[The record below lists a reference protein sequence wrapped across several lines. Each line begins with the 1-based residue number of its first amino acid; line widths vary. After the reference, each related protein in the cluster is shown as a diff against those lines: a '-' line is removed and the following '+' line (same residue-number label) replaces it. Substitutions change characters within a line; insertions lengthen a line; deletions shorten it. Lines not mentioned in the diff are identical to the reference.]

1 MADTGTGSTIQPD
14 SELSDEG
21 YASSMTTNYVSSI
34 ASEIR
39 KGIEENGRL
48 YPAYGKNAYGLPID
62 ENEQD
67 RGDLQH
73 CKFTLCLNGKFH
85 LAPIAEAPQ
94 KILDL
99 GTGSGIWAIDMADK
113 HPSAEVIGTDIAA
126 VQPSWV
132 PPNCRFELEDA
143 ENDWP
148 YKNDSFDFIH
158 GREFLL
164 AIRDWDRLIEQC
176 FEHVKPGGYL
186 ELSGTYPR
194 PKSDDN
200 TLPDDSSYKEVASI
214 FFQISESIGAS
225 AEAPRFYK
233 ERMEKA
239 GFVDVVER
247 IFKVPTNPW
256 PKDKRLKMIG
266 AFELANASEGLEAFM
281 MRGYT
286 TVLGGDRKD
295 MEVLLARARQEMKN
309 RNMHSYILL

>member
-1 MADTGTGSTIQPD
+1 MADTGTGSLIQPD

-21 YASSMTTNYVSSI
+21 YASSTTTSYVSSI

-39 KGIEENGRL
+39 KGIEENGRM
-48 YPAYGKNAYGLPID
+48 YPAYGKNTYGLPID
-62 ENEQD
+62 EIEQD
-67 RGDLQH
+67 RCDLQH
-73 CKFTLCLNGKFH
+73 CKFTLCLNGNLH
-85 LAPIAEAPQ
+85 LAPIAEAPH

-113 HPSAEVIGTDIAA
+113 YPSAEVLGTDIAA

-132 PPNCRFELEDA
+132 PPNCRFEVEDV
-143 ENDWP
+143 ESDWP
-148 YKNDSFDFIH
+148 YPKDSFDFIH
-158 GREFLL
+158 AREFIL

-200 TLPDDSSYKEVASI
+200 TLPDNSAYKETAEI
-214 FFQISESIGAS
+214 FFKISESIGSS

-233 ERMEKA
+233 ERMERA
-239 GFVDVVER
+239 GFVDVVES

-266 AFELANASEGLEAFM
+266 AFELTNASEGLEAFM
-281 MRGYT
+281 VRGYT

-295 MEVLLARARQEMKN
+295 MEVILARSRQEMKN
-309 RNMHSYILL
+309 RHMHSYIFL